1 MKSLLRLLG
10 LFQCSGGSGFV
21 RMNAG
26 VMFAWLTKL
35 KEIGNGCGCL
45 SLVRIGWEGFDL
57 PPVSLCERVEA
68 FPHPDPAVAC
78 TVARSS
84 YNKPGAGGSAW
95 EAALQNTPTEQRD
108 STNRPNVPSTV
119 CSCFLCASTCCFSHF
134 IPCFPT
140 FSAAFL
146 SLSLLF
152 PVSGVA
158 HTLKSLCEFFTHASA
173 MSLPGARVPPARA
186 TPSVPLE
193 EDAAAIR
200 DNR

>member
-1 MKSLLRLLG
+1 MVVDVCHWYVLVGKGSISLP
-10 LFQCSGGSGFV
+10 FPCV
-21 RMNAG
+21 R
-26 VMFAWLTKL
+26 
-35 KEIGNGCGCL
+35 
-45 SLVRIGWEGFDL
+45 GWKRFHTRTRQ
-57 PPVSLCERVEA
+57 SRVQL
-68 FPHPDPAVAC
+68 
-78 TVARSS
+78 RSS
-84 YNKPGAGGSAW
+84 YNRPSAGGSAW

-108 STNRPNVPSTV
+108 STNKPNVPSTV

-140 FSAAFL
+140 FSTAFL

-152 PVSGVA
+152 PVSDVA

-193 EDAAAIR
+193 EDAAAVR
-200 DNR
+200 GNH